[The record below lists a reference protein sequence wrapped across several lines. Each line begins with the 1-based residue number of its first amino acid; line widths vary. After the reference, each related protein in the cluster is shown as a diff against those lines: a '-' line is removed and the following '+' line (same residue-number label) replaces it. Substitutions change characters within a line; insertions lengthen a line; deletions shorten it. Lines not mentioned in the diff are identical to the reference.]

1 MRTDHVYEY
10 DGYKLPTALTEE
22 TPETRTALKD
32 AMERIKALAA
42 QHHKE
47 AEEKKRNV

>member
-1 MRTDHVYEY
+1 MRTDYVCEY
-10 DGYKLPTALTEE
+10 DGYKLPTAPTKE

-32 AMERIKALAA
+32 VMERIKALAA

-47 AEEKKRNV
+47 AEETNKNV